1 MKITGFNPL
10 IMTTDLENTI
20 KLFEALGFE
29 RRHTKD
35 GLDGRDDITGVRLK
49 NADGFSVD
57 ITESKNIKQDMATIR
72 MNVDD
77 FEEARKMLEDH
88 GFHPASDEVVSDA
101 SSKSIG
107 MISPSGF
114 LIGLV
119 EHIKK

>member
-72 MNVDD
+72 MNVDN